1 MACGSECWGWLD
13 RLKDEPPAFEPRP
26 GTYCHRPCRCK
37 VVCVTYTKC
46 TRMAWT
52 TCPGTVVRSV
62 TVMWGLLLSTRVWV
76 QLRGAWDAANFPP
89 SELKEVEIHL
99 VQRVGAEAT
108 ACSRMLNQPWRA
120 RKHPDEAVARRPHG
134 SSKTPSSRRGCGEA
148 PRSSRSGRH
157 RFSAG
162 WSRGVKKLC

>member
-1 MACGSECWGWLD
+1 
-13 RLKDEPPAFEPRP
+13 
-26 GTYCHRPCRCK
+26 
-37 VVCVTYTKC
+37 
-46 TRMAWT
+46 
-52 TCPGTVVRSV
+52 
-62 TVMWGLLLSTRVWV
+62 MWGLLLSTRVWV
-76 QLRGAWDAANFPP
+76 QLRGAWDATNFPP
-89 SELKEVEIHL
+89 EALKEVEIHL